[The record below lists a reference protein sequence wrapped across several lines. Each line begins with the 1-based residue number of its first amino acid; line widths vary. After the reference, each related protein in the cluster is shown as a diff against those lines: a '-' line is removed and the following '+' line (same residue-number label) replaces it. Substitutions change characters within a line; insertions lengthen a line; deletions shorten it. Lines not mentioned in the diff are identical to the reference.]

1 MEASQRKVKDASKPK
16 TSSVYDRLPPQAIDA
31 EMAVLG
37 SIMLDDESVGKVVDI
52 LNEDCFYRSVHRKIF
67 NAALSLYERS
77 EPVDLVTLSDELKR
91 QKILDEIGG
100 PFYLTE
106 LAGIVPSAANVEHH
120 ARIVLEKYLLRKLI
134 EESASIAHDCYES
147 GDNVYDILDHA
158 EQRIFSLSDKQLRSS
173 FEHIDPIMHET
184 METIAKYHERQG
196 MVTGVATGFNKL
208 DELTSGF
215 QPGELIIVA
224 GRPSMGKTAFCL
236 NITRNAS
243 VEAEEPTPI
252 GFFSLEMSKRQLALR
267 LLCAEAR
274 VDAHAVRTGTLAEDQ
289 WPKLS
294 TCVGVLA
301 EAPIYIDDTPGISV
315 LELRA
320 KARRLKK
327 EKQIGMIVVDYLQLM
342 QGPRGVESRQ
352 QEISVI
358 SRSLKALA
366 KELDV
371 PVVALS
377 QLSRAV
383 EMRGGDRR
391 PMLSDLRESGAIE
404 QDADMVMFIYRPEFY
419 GKSET
424 DDGKSLEGIA
434 EIIIG
439 KQRNGPIG
447 TVHLSFIKRW
457 AKFENPAFEEDMQ
470 GVPF

>member
-1 MEASQRKVKDASKPK
+1 METGESKIK
-16 TSSVYDRLPPQAIDA
+16 ESIQSKSSNLYDRLPPQAIDA

-37 SIMLDDESVGKVVDI
+37 SVMLDDESVGKVVDI
-52 LNEDCFYRSVHRKIF
+52 LNADCFYRSAHRKIF
-67 NAALSLYERS
+67 HAMLHLYERS
-77 EPVDLVTLSDELKR
+77 EPVDLITLSEELKR
-91 QKILDEIGG
+91 QKILDEVGG
-100 PFYLTE
+100 TYYLTE
-106 LAGIVPSAANVEHH
+106 LAESIPSAANIEHH

-134 EESASIAHDCYES
+134 EESSSIAHDCYENAE
-147 GDNVYDILDHA
+147 NVYDILDHA
-158 EQRIFSLSDKQLRSS
+158 EQRIFSLSDKQLRST

-184 METIAKYHERQG
+184 METIAKYHERRG
-196 MVTGVATGFNKL
+196 LVTGVATGYNKL

-215 QPGELIIVA
+215 QPGELIIIA

-236 NITRNAS
+236 NLARNAS
-243 VEAEEPTPI
+243 VEAEIPVGI
-252 GFFSLEMSKRQLALR
+252 FSLEMSKRQLALR

-274 VDAHAVRTGTLAEDQ
+274 VDAHAVRTGTLSEDQ

-294 TCVGVLA
+294 TCVGILT
-301 EAPIYIDDTPGISV
+301 EAPIFIDDSPGISV
-315 LELRA
+315 LELRS

-327 EKQIGMIVVDYLQLM
+327 EKNIGMIILDYLQLM
-342 QGPRGVESRQ
+342 QGPRNIESRQ

-358 SRSLKALA
+358 SRSLKGLA

-383 EMRGGDRR
+383 EMRGGDHR

-404 QDADMVMFIYRPEFY
+404 QDADMVMFVFRSEMYKNKEDPDFSEHE
-419 GKSET
+419 GK
-424 DDGKSLEGIA
+424 A
-434 EIIIG
+434 EILIR
-439 KQRNGPIG
+439 KQRNGPVG
-447 TVHLSFIKRW
+447 TVHLTFLKRY

>member
-1 MEASQRKVKDASKPK
+1 MDTGENKIKESTQSKP
-16 TSSVYDRLPPQAIDA
+16 SNVYDRLPPQAIDA

-37 SIMLDDESVGKVVDI
+37 SIMLEDESVGKVIDL
-52 LNEDCFYRSVHRKIF
+52 LNADCFYRSAHRKIF
-67 NAALSLYERS
+67 KAALQLYERS
-77 EPVDLVTLSDELKR
+77 APVDVITLSEELKR
-91 QKILDEIGG
+91 QKSLEEVGG
-100 PFYLTE
+100 SYYLTE
-106 LAGIVPSAANVEHH
+106 LVESIPSAANIEYH

-134 EESASIAHDCYES
+134 EESASIAHDCYE
-147 GDNVYDILDHA
+147 GIADVYDILDHA
-158 EQRIFSLSDKQLRSS
+158 EQRIFSLSDKQLRST

-184 METIAKYHERQG
+184 METIAKYHERHG
-196 MVTGVATGFNKL
+196 MVTGVATGYNKL

-236 NITRNAS
+236 NLARNAA
-243 VEAEEPTPI
+243 VEAEMPV

-267 LLCAEAR
+267 MLCAEAR
-274 VDAHAVRTGTLAEDQ
+274 VDAHAVRTGTLSEDQ

-301 EAPIYIDDTPGISV
+301 EAPIYIDDTPGINV

-327 EKQIGMIVVDYLQLM
+327 EKRIGMIMVDYLQLM
-342 QGPRGVESRQ
+342 QGPRGAESRQ

-383 EMRGGDRR
+383 EIRGGDRR

-404 QDADMVMFIYRPEFY
+404 QDADMVLFIYRPEFY
-419 GKSET
+419 GKTE
-424 DDGKSLEGIA
+424 DDSGKSIEGMA

-457 AKFENPAFEEDMQ
+457 AKFENPAYEEDMQ
-470 GVPF
+470 GIPF

>member
-1 MEASQRKVKDASKPK
+1 MEASQDKINKSSKKTDASQ
-16 TSSVYDRLPPQAIDA
+16 VYDRLPPQAVDA
-31 EMAVLG
+31 EMSVLG
-37 SIMLDDESVGKVVDI
+37 ALMLDGESIGKVVDI
-52 LNEDCFYRSVHRKIF
+52 LNADCFYRSSHRKIF
-67 NAALSLYERS
+67 DAALHLYERNQ
-77 EPVDLVTLSDELKR
+77 PVDMITLSEELKKR
-91 QKILDEIGG
+91 KFLEEVGG
-100 PFYLTE
+100 SYYLTE
-106 LAGIVPSAANVEHH
+106 LAESIPSAANVEFH
-120 ARIVLEKYLLRKLI
+120 AKIVLEKYLMRKLI
-134 EESASIAHDCYES
+134 EESAYIAKDCYE
-147 GDNVYDILDHA
+147 GAENVYDILDHA
-158 EQRIFSLSDKQLRSS
+158 EQRIFSLSDKQLRST

-184 METIAKYHERQG
+184 METIAKYHERKG
-196 MVTGVATGFNKL
+196 LVTGVPTGYIKL

-215 QPGELIIVA
+215 QPAELIVVA

-236 NITRNAS
+236 NIARNAA
-243 VEAEEPTPI
+243 VEAEIPV

-274 VDAHAVRTGTLAEDQ
+274 VDAHAVRTGTLSEDQ

-301 EAPIYIDDTPGISV
+301 ESQIYIDDTPGMSV
-315 LELRA
+315 LEMRA

-327 EKQIGMIVVDYLQLM
+327 EKNIGMIVIDYLQLM

-371 PVVALS
+371 PVIALS

-383 EMRGGDRR
+383 EMRGGDHR

-404 QDADMVMFIYRPEFY
+404 QDADMVLFIFRPEFY
-419 GKSET
+419 GKLVDEEGRSV
-424 DDGKSLEGIA
+424 EGIA

-439 KQRNGPIG
+439 KQRNGPVG

-457 AKFENPAFEEDMQ
+457 AKFENPAFEHEGM
-470 GVPF
+470 PF